1 MTYIARWAGVDE
13 AGAPCSIGLDDKGAV
28 SVIKP
33 QPKPDPVPVSSTH
46 GHCSVWAML
55 WSNSPKTPIATL
67 APEIDEVRL
76 AFAVDSGKLVGYGPY
91 GGKAGLVAQLKAF
104 LAARPGRFVS
114 LSVGGGGYTI
124 SIPSV
129 DTYITAIENIEK
141 DFDPD
146 EKFKF
151 GGLNWDWEAKA
162 FATNATRC
170 IEVSRKLKALR
181 GKGFF
186 VSWSPNGT
194 FKTAYRDALRSNLDV
209 VDEIAQQYYDSV
221 VSEQA
226 ALDATR
232 AYLDAKFPASVVG
245 VGMMLGSESTRWD
258 LTKCASVMKAHA
270 DQLGVRISNLWEGSH
285 PQTNSWAK
293 AMAAATKV

>member
-33 QPKPDPVPVSSTH
+33 KPDPAPTQR

-76 AFAVDSGKLVGYGPY
+76 AFAVNAGELVGYGPY
-91 GGKAGLVAQLKAF
+91 GGKAALVAQLNAF
-104 LAARPGRFVS
+104 LDARPGRFVS

-124 SIPSV
+124 SIPGV
-129 DTYITAIENIEK
+129 ETYISAIEAIER
-141 DFDPD
+141 DLSTTARP
-146 EKFKF
+146 FKF

-162 FATNATRC
+162 FATNAAKC
-170 IEVSRKLKALR
+170 VEVSRKLKALR

-194 FKTAYRDALRSNLDV
+194 FKTAYRDALKGNLDV

-221 VSEQA
+221 VSEKA

-258 LTKCASVMKAHA
+258 LAECTSVMKAHVN
-270 DQLGVRISNLWEGSH
+270 QLGVRISNLWEGSH
-285 PQTNSWAK
+285 PQTNAWAQ
-293 AMAAATKV
+293 AMAAATKA